1 MFFCVFFL
9 GLMDEGVIGFTGML
23 TSNCAYLARESLR
36 KTSLG

>member
-23 TSNCAYLARESLR
+23 TSKLR
-36 KTSLG
+36 LFG